1 MQNLAYLLKRIE
13 KQFWQEP
20 FTTVKDRLEVQVY
33 LMVWEKGRV
42 NRKTVIRKIS
52 LSS

>member
-1 MQNLAYLLKRIE
+1 MRNLAYLLKRIE
-13 KQFWQEP
+13 KQFWQES

-42 NRKTVIRKIS
+42 NRKTVIRKLS
-52 LSS
+52 LPS